1 MTALLQTGNVT
12 QTPSVL
18 ANMPGFPRATSAGPY
33 LEWSSMNKTPITLA
47 AAALMA
53 TAMSAMAQSSVTV
66 FGIVDLAA
74 RSVKNDTSQKQLA
87 ASGLS
92 SSRLGFRGVEDLGGG
107 LKAGFH
113 LEGALNPDD
122 GNASGFNFQ
131 RRSTVSLMGGFGELR
146 LGRDKVPTQ
155 LNWDAFDPFD
165 NTGMGANTRL
175 SVASGIVPTGGTF
188 GAFSR
193 ANNMI
198 SYITPAM
205 GGLFGQ
211 ASVAAGE
218 GTLGNKHMGLRAGY
232 NAGALMLAVGYG
244 NTEVTGAIDA
254 KETNFGASYDL
265 KFMKLIGFFSTLDI
279 GPASQDNWMIGATV
293 PMGKFSLRASYAEM
307 DGKENIAVRDATM
320 MALGGVY
327 ALSRRTA
334 LYATYAKIS
343 NTNTNFT
350 VATGS
355 TLTRGNDSTGY
366 DVGIRHAF

>member
-1 MTALLQTGNVT
+1 
-12 QTPSVL
+12 
-18 ANMPGFPRATSAGPY
+18 
-33 LEWSSMNKTPITLA
+33 MNKTSITLA
-47 AAALMA
+47 TLALLAATGPAL
-53 TAMSAMAQSSVTV
+53 AQSSVTL

-87 ASGLS
+87 GSGLS

-107 LKAGFH
+107 LKAGFW
-113 LEGALNPDD
+113 LEGALTADD

-175 SVASGIVPTGGTF
+175 SVASGILPTGGSF

-198 SYITPAM
+198 SYLTPTV
-205 GGLFGQ
+205 GGIFGQ

-218 GTLGNKHMGLRAGY
+218 GTPGNKHMGLRAGY
-232 NAGALMLAVGYG
+232 NGGGLLAAVGYG

-254 KETNFGASYDL
+254 KEINFGASYDL
-265 KFMKLIGFFSTLDI
+265 KFMKLIGFISQLDI
-279 GPASQDNWMIGATV
+279 GPASQDNWLVGATV
-293 PMGKFSLRASYAEM
+293 PLGSFTLRASYSEM
-307 DGKENIAVRDATM
+307 DGKEAIAVRDAKM
-320 MALGGVY
+320 FALGGVY
-327 ALSRRTA
+327 TLSKRTA
-334 LYATYAKIS
+334 LYATFSKIS

-355 TLTRGNDSTGY
+355 ALTRGNDSSGY
-366 DVGIRHAF
+366 DFGIRHAF

>member
-1 MTALLQTGNVT
+1 
-12 QTPSVL
+12 
-18 ANMPGFPRATSAGPY
+18 
-33 LEWSSMNKTPITLA
+33 MNKTPITLA

-53 TAMSAMAQSSVTV
+53 TAVPALAQSSVTV

-74 RSVKNDTSQKQLA
+74 RSVKNDTTRQQLA
-87 ASGLS
+87 GSGLS

-113 LEGALNPDD
+113 LEGALSPDD

-155 LNWDAFDPFD
+155 LNWDDFDPFG
-165 NTGMGANTRL
+165 NTGLGANTRL
-175 SVASGIVPTGGTF
+175 SVASGILPTGGSF

-193 ANNMI
+193 ANNMV
-198 SYITPAM
+198 SYIAPKA

-211 ASVAAGE
+211 LSVAAGE

-232 NAGALMLAVGYG
+232 SGGGLVAAVGYG

-254 KETNFGASYDL
+254 KETNFGLSYDL
-265 KFMKLIGFFSTLDI
+265 KFMKLIGFISKLDI
-279 GPASQDNWMIGATV
+279 GPASQDNWLVGATV
-293 PMGKFSLRASYAEM
+293 PMGSFSLRASYSEM
-307 DGKENIAVRDATM
+307 DGKEAIATRDAKM
-320 MALGGVY
+320 FALGGTY
-327 ALSRRTA
+327 ALSKRTA
-334 LYATYAKIS
+334 LYGTFSKIS

-350 VATGS
+350 VGS
-355 TLTRGNDSTGY
+355 GSSLTRGNDSSGY
-366 DVGIRHAF
+366 DIGVRHSF

>member
-1 MTALLQTGNVT
+1 MKATPIALAALT
-12 QTPSVL
+12 VL
-18 ANMPGFPRATSAGPY
+18 ATV
-33 LEWSSMNKTPITLA
+33 A
-47 AAALMA
+47 APAL
-53 TAMSAMAQSSVTV
+53 AQSSVTL

-74 RSVKNDTSQKQLA
+74 RSVKNDTSQKRLDG
-87 ASGLS
+87 SGLS
-92 SSRLGFRGVEDLGGG
+92 SSRLGFRGIEDLGGD
-107 LKAGFH
+107 LKAGFW

-175 SVASGIVPTGGTF
+175 SVASGIVPTGGTY

-198 SYITPAM
+198 SYITPSL

-232 NAGALMLAVGYG
+232 SGGALLAAVGYG

-265 KFMKLIGFFSTLDI
+265 KFMKLIGFMSKLDI
-279 GPASQDNWMIGATV
+279 GPASQDNWLVGATV
-293 PMGKFSLRASYAEM
+293 PFGSFTLRASYSEM
-307 DGKENIAVRDATM
+307 DGKESIAVRDAKM
-320 MALGGVY
+320 LALGGVY
-327 ALSRRTA
+327 TLSKRTA
-334 LYATYAKIS
+334 LYATYSKIS

-366 DVGIRHAF
+366 DFGIRHAF